1 MLQDS
6 QASLET
12 RLVPR
17 CSCRSA
23 RQARRSA
30 TRIWAVNRQRTPF
43 PLIPTSL
50 MFTESIF
57 RLVHETLLTPEAPHR
72 PKGGT
77 HVFALCSTISIHI
90 CVPAWINTNLALKA
104 PLPKIKLTWSLVS
117 LDATISSKVPGQC
130 FGLKCCPVTP
140 LGLGASQR
148 WFNGHL
154 QSLAGRKERFCR
166 SHPQIVP
173 VSLYHAP
180 EMFANMIF

>member
-1 MLQDS
+1 MIAKLLLRQDWC
-6 QASLET
+6 QGAVVGLPGKLAEAPLASERWT
-12 RLVPR
+12 VRE
-17 CSCRSA
+17 
-23 RQARRSA
+23 
-30 TRIWAVNRQRTPF
+30 
-43 PLIPTSL
+43 PLIPSSRHPWYSL
-50 MFTESIF
+50 NQYF

-72 PKGGT
+72 LKGGT

-130 FGLKCCPVTP
+130 FGLKCSPVTP